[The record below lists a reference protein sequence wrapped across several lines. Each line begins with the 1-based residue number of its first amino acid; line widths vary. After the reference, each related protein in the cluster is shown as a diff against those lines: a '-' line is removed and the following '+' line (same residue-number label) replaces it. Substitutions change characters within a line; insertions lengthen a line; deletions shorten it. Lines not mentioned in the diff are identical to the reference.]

1 VIRIASEE
9 HGSGFPVLLVMGLGY
24 GRWGWEPLVG
34 PLAERFRV
42 VRYDNRGI
50 GESDVPPGPYAVADL
65 AADAVQVLDER
76 GIERA
81 HVVGTSLGGMV
92 AQELALAHPER
103 VEKLALL
110 CTTPGGDGAYPMPEA
125 TVSLFAEAAALP
137 PEVALRRFVEN
148 AVSARG
154 ALVDEL
160 YARRLANPP
169 DPAGWQAQAAAGAT
183 FDGFDRIGGIAKQTL
198 VLTGDEDNV
207 VDARNSQLLAE
218 LIPGARVQVF
228 PGTGHLFFWE
238 RPADV
243 AAALTEFLA

>member
-9 HGSGFPVLLVMGLGY
+9 RGAGFPVLLVMGLGY

-34 PLAERFRV
+34 PLAERYRV
-42 VRYDNRGI
+42 VWYDNRGI
-50 GESDVPPGPYAVADL
+50 GDSDKPEGPYT
-65 AADAVQVLDER
+65 AAQMAEDAAQVLDER

-81 HVVGTSLGGMV
+81 HVVGTSLGGMI

-103 VEKLALL
+103 VAKLALL
-110 CTTPGGDGAYPMPEA
+110 CTTAGGPDAFPMPEQ
-125 TVSLFAEAAALP
+125 TVRLFAEAPSLP

-148 AVSARG
+148 AVSDRG
-154 ALVDEL
+154 EVLERL

-169 DPAGWQAQAAAGAT
+169 DPAGWLAQAAAGTT
-183 FDGFDRIGGIAKQTL
+183 FDGSARVGEISRETL

-207 VDARNSQLLAE
+207 IDWRNSERLAEQIPDARLE
-218 LIPGARVQVF
+218 VF

-238 RPADV
+238 RPGEV
-243 AAALTEFLA
+243 AAALTEFLG